1 MKPHF
6 KIRGRKASTAFA
18 LGLALV
24 TLSACDNLLEVTLPA
39 KLTDAALEDP
49 KSAVAIRNSA
59 IGEFETAYDY
69 LVWQWYS
76 REDAGGTALGSA
88 GVIADG
94 VNFDVDIGSVFGPLA
109 TARSFAYALHDKL
122 ANDKNWAGVP
132 GRTQIMAVSSI
143 YAGAALGVM
152 GSALCEV
159 TIDGGP
165 KKTPNEVLT
174 LADEWLTKALT
185 EIGATDFAVPYGIAT
200 SAKAMAYGLRAQVR
214 WMKGDN
220 AGALADAALVPKGFV
235 AYATRDIGGS
245 AKSAVGGVSRQN
257 RSWNDGPNGRYSKL
271 NGIVDWWTGA
281 PNPVTGKAWPKAIPF
296 TGYTELGILPD
307 GRAVTDDGYPIRRAT
322 SPAYPGLDATAVA
335 DTRIPFTKGT
345 LTGGGATIEYIHNRY
360 SQEGDDIPMLN
371 WKEMWLIRAEVEG
384 GQKAIDYVNDIRT
397 ADNLPKVT
405 YASPENATQIRYMII
420 EERRRALFLQGRYLF
435 TKLKNLNLLFFPRA
449 EGRNPNR
456 GNTVYSGGIR
466 VIMPANEYTLNRNL
480 TNADRGTACTAAE
493 RPVNII

>member
-6 KIRGRKASTAFA
+6 KIRGRKAGTAFV
-18 LGLALV
+18 LGLAVV
-24 TLSACDNLLEVTLPA
+24 TLSACDNLLEVNLPA
-39 KLTDAALEDP
+39 KLTDAALQDP

-88 GVIADG
+88 GVVADG
-94 VNFDVDIGSVFGPLA
+94 VNFDVGIGSIFQPLA
-109 TARSFAYALHDKL
+109 TSRSFAYLLHDRL

-132 GRTQIMAVSSI
+132 DRTQIMAVTSI

-165 KKTPNEVLT
+165 KMAPSDALA
-174 LADEWLTKALT
+174 LADTWLTKALT

-235 AYATRDIGGS
+235 AYATRDPSGS
-245 AKSAVGGVSRQN
+245 AKSTGVSRQN

-281 PNPVTGKAWPKAIPF
+281 ANPVTGKAWPKAIPF
-296 TGYTELGILPD
+296 TGYTEMGIGAD

-322 SPAYPGLDATAVA
+322 STAYPGLDATAVA
-335 DTRIPFTKGT
+335 DTRIPFIKGT

-360 SQEGDDIPMLN
+360 PQEGDDLAMVD
-371 WKEMWLIRAEVEG
+371 WKDMWLIRAEIEG
-384 GQKAIDYVNDIRT
+384 GQKAIDYVNDIR
-397 ADNLPKVT
+397 ADKNLPKVT
-405 YASPENATQIRYMII
+405 YASPANATQIKYMVI
-420 EERRRALFLQGRYLF
+420 EERRRALFLEGRFFF
-435 TKLKNLNLLFFPRA
+435 TKLKNLDLLFFPRA

-456 GNTVYSGGIR
+456 NNSLYSGGIR
-466 VIMPANEYTLNRNL
+466 MIMPANEYTLNQNL
-480 TNADRGTACTAAE
+480 TDADRGTACAAPE
-493 RPVNII
+493 RPINII